1 MKFYMTLFLSLATL
15 LIYAQSKHD
24 YTWLM
29 GLEPGGLDYPINC
42 MNVLDFGDADGLK
55 ITKELVDTRFFVA
68 NASISDNDGNLLFY
82 SNGCYV
88 KDANHQIMPNGEHLN
103 PGLIYDDNCPDGGYT
118 AQGGII
124 ILPLPDGSNKY
135 YLFHQAYEVFNES
148 PFVRINRLYFSTVDI
163 QLNNGMG
170 DVVQKNKQILSSQL
184 HTGLQAVKH
193 SNELDWWIITFSHTG
208 NTYYKTL
215 LSSNGEVTVDSQN
228 IGNSLLSNGIGQ
240 MSFSPDGTKFAHFDF
255 INQLSVFDFD
265 RSTGLLSNYKHMEI
279 DTPVLEPYGL
289 AFSPSS
295 RYLYL
300 NTLERLY
307 QLDMEAPDI
316 FASKILVGEWDGFVY
331 EFFNL
336 LFPVYFERMQ
346 LGPDCKIYMTPHAP
360 VPYLHVINN
369 PDEPGLACDFVQRG
383 IELPCSANYSIPN
396 FPNYRLGTGYPVCD
410 SNIVYVSS
418 TYVPPPSRDG
428 MKIYPNPA
436 TNHLLVELGKGLDED
451 GWIIMTNTLGVQV
464 LSERVSEGTE
474 AIPLDTAHLPAGTYF
489 LTLQTSRGKQSRI
502 LVISR

>member
-1 MKFYMTLFLSLATL
+1 MKFYMTLCLSLATL

-29 GLEPGGLDYPINC
+29 GIQPGGSEYPINC
-42 MNVLDFGDADGLK
+42 MNILSFNNNKLS
-55 ITKELVDTRFFVA
+55 IEKELIDVQMFVT
-68 NASISDNDGNLLFY
+68 NASCSDNDGNLLFY
-82 SNGCYV
+82 TNGCYV
-88 KDANHQIMPNGEHLN
+88 KDANNNVMPNGEHLN
-103 PGLIYDDNCPDGGYT
+103 PGLIYDDNCPDYGYT
-118 AQGGII
+118 ARGGII
-124 ILPLPDGSNKY
+124 ILPSPENIDKY
-135 YLFHQAYEVFNES
+135 YIFHQAYEIFNES
-148 PFVRINRLYFSTVDI
+148 PFVRINRLYFSMVNMSLNGGLGDITLKNQTV
-163 QLNNGMG
+163 
-170 DVVQKNKQILSSQL
+170 LSTTQY
-184 HTGLQAVKH
+184 TGLQAVKH
-193 SNELDWWIITFSHTG
+193 SNNIDWWIIAMKQNG
-208 NTYYKTL
+208 NTYYKIL
-215 LSSNGEVTVDSQN
+215 LTENGITEVDSQI
-228 IGNSLLSNGIGQ
+228 IGDVLSINGGGQ
-240 MSFSPDGTKFAHFDF
+240 MSFSPDGSKFAKFDF
-255 INQLSVFDFD
+255 TDQLMLFDFD
-265 RSTGLLSNYKHMEI
+265 RNTGLLSNYQKLEI
-279 DTPVLEPYGL
+279 DTPIFSAHSL

-295 RYLYL
+295 RFLYL
-300 NTLERLY
+300 ANYSSVY
-307 QLDMEAPDI
+307 QLDLEATDI
-316 FASKILVGEWDGFVY
+316 ITSKILVGEYDGFTY
-331 EFFNL
+331 EYLQFI
-336 LFPVYFERMQ
+336 YQTTFERMQ